1 MSDGAAE
8 VMLPSTDVVAE
19 RDAQE
24 VDLRYILPVGAY
36 QRVLEI
42 LFAPAPERDVA

>member
-1 MSDGAAE
+1 MSDGA
-8 VMLPSTDVVAE
+8 TDVVLRNTDVAE

-24 VDLRYILPVGAY
+24 VDLQRILPVGAY

-42 LFAPAPERDVA
+42 LFAPIPERDVA